1 MFVHVF
7 VAITWRSGVWLG
19 RDVGWWLLHF
29 KKYTDSPSRRKRK
42 GGVFKF
48 IHSGTRFQKTSV
60 SLFQNAGFRVDETP
74 IRKKLKSGNVLFP
87 SQTWLDCA
95 GATDWDTAYQQSHS
109 AIRQRLHDIWLNW
122 STVHTHTHRVV
133 THRLCVWEW
142 CYSAES
148 IFSCLCLY
156 VCERKGLNTV
166 TQISW
171 ILFFLLCTLT

>member
-1 MFVHVF
+1 MTSSFQKIYGFAVQ
-7 VAITWRSGVWLG
+7 T
-19 RDVGWWLLHF
+19 
-29 KKYTDSPSRRKRK
+29 KTQRR
-42 GGVFKF
+42 
-48 IHSGTRFQKTSV
+48 RFQMYPLWDPV
-60 SLFQNAGFRVDETP
+60 SKNTGFTRPKRRIPCGRKAYP
-74 IRKKLKSGNVLFP
+74 IKKINCATEKNKISEICCFPLKR
-87 SQTWLDCA
+87 
-95 GATDWDTAYQQSHS
+95 DWIVQAPLIGTQPISNHIQLS
-109 AIRQRLHDIWLNW
+109 AKDFMTFDWIEVQY
-122 STVHTHTHRVV
+122 THTHRVV